1 MGDKAASL
9 EKGKPTNIVC
19 IRAELL
25 GSQCDESGCK
35 RKEEASETSISL
47 EVLNGHQ
54 ALV

>member
-25 GSQCDESGCK
+25 GSQQAGVDAK
-35 RKEEASETSISL
+35 KKHLETSISL